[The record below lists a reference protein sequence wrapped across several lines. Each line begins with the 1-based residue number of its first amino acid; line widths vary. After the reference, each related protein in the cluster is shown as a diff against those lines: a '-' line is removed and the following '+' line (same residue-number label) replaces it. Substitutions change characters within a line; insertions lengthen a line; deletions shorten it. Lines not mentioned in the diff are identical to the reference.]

1 MPQTHSLPNE
11 DCSSVR
17 EEGAKGAKASLEEC
31 EKLTGW
37 GRAGSEKDP
46 GSLMMNRQSQGWK
59 SREQV
64 RRRP

>member
-1 MPQTHSLPNE
+1 M
-11 DCSSVR
+11 R